1 MHLLLSLC
9 ILSSFLNSLAQCP
22 NTAPVVNSYLAPTN
36 LGGPAV
42 VRTFTAGT
50 SQIMTTMTL
59 GFTYQVDTCTNSAAF
74 DPELSIYSGSI
85 SGPLLGFNDNFCG
98 NNSLVT
104 FVANN
109 QSARINLHVAPT
121 CSGISQTITV
131 FSWLVGSKCFVQY
144 KYSY

>member
-59 GFTYQVDTCTNSAAF
+59 GFTYQVDTCTNSALF
-74 DPELSIYSGSI
+74 DPELSVLFLGLFWDSMTTFVETILLL
-85 SGPLLGFNDNFCG
+85 PLLQII
-98 NNSLVT
+98 
-104 FVANN
+104 N
-109 QSARINLHVAPT
+109 QRELIFT
-121 CSGISQTITV
+121 
-131 FSWLVGSKCFVQY
+131 
-144 KYSY
+144 